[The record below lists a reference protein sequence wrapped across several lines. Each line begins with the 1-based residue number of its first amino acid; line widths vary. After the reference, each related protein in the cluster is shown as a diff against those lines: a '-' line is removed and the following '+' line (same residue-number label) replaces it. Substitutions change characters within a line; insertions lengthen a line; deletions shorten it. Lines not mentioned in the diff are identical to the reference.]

1 MKFCDLHVHSHFSDG
16 TDSPAKIIKMAEEI
30 GLSAVALCDHN
41 TMDGVDQLLEAGKS
55 SSVQTVAGIEL
66 STDYGS
72 TELHI
77 LGLFIPTEA
86 YDKVKAYADA
96 LLDRKE
102 ESNKLMIGKIAE
114 AGYEISF
121 EDIRAKTPTGRFNRS
136 HIATHLVEKGYVSD
150 VKEAFATLIAK
161 DSPYYVPVRRVDS
174 LDAIRFLR
182 SVGAVPVLAHPYL
195 DLTEEELP
203 HFLPMAVEAGLV
215 GMEVYHPSHSKE
227 QTEKAMELV
236 KLHGLLPS
244 GGSDY
249 HGYRKPGIHLGTG
262 EGNLQIPYSF
272 CNNIEYYTSKNLR

>member
-1 MKFCDLHVHSHFSDG
+1 MKLCDLHVHSHFSDG

-41 TMDGVDQLLEAGKS
+41 TMDGVDQLLQAGKS

-102 ESNKLMIGKIAE
+102 ESNRLMIGKIAE

-136 HIATHLVEKGYVSD
+136 HIATHLVEKGYVSG

-272 CNNIEYYTSKNLR
+272 CNNIEYYASTNLR